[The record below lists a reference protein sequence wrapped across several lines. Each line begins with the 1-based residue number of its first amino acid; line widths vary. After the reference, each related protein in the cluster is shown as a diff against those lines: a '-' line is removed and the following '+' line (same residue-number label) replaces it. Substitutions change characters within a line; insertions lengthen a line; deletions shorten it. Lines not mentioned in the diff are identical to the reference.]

1 MKQIRLFAIILVVLT
16 LMAGVPALARVAE
29 AQSPQLSL
37 PILVIN
43 TGNLNVRSGPGPQYS
58 ILAVLPGGTQ
68 VPVLGTNP
76 SNTWYLVGTAQGA
89 GWVDVSFT
97 LPRGDFRYVPVI
109 RTVVTTP
116 APVQVPNSLGLPT
129 QQQIP
134 VPALQPGQIIVN
146 TSRLNVRSGPG
157 AQFSV
162 IAVTSGG
169 VSLAPLGVTPDGVW
183 YLVEGIFGRG
193 WVAAEYTI
201 FRGVYGAIPVIAY

>member
-1 MKQIRLFAIILVVLT
+1 MKHVRSTAFILILLALIV
-16 LMAGVPALARVAE
+16 GVPVFARTAE
-29 AQSPQLSL
+29 AQSPQLAL
-37 PILVIN
+37 PILVVN

-58 ILAVLPGGTQ
+58 VLAVVPGGTQ
-68 VPVLGTNP
+68 LPVLGTNP
-76 SNTWYLVGTAQGA
+76 SNTWYLVGTALGA

-109 RTVVTTP
+109 RTQTTGP
-116 APVQVPNSLGLPT
+116 SPVQVPNTLGLPT
-129 QQQIP
+129 TQQIP

-169 VSLAPLGVTPDGVW
+169 VSLQPLGVTPDGVW

-193 WVAAEYTI
+193 WVAAEFTV

>member
-1 MKQIRLFAIILVVLT
+1 MKHVRSIAFILVLLVLIV
-16 LMAGVPALARVAE
+16 GVPAFARTAE
-29 AQSPQLSL
+29 AQSPQLAL
-37 PILVIN
+37 PILVVN

-58 ILAVLPGGTQ
+58 VLAVVPGGTQ
-68 VPVLGTNP
+68 LPVLGTNP
-76 SNTWYLVGTAQGA
+76 SNTWYLVGTALGA

-109 RTVVTTP
+109 RTQTTAP
-116 APVQVPNSLGLPT
+116 SPVQVPNTLGLPT
-129 QQQIP
+129 TQQIP

-169 VSLAPLGVTPDGVW
+169 VSLQPLGVTPDGVW

-193 WVAAEYTI
+193 WVAAEFTV